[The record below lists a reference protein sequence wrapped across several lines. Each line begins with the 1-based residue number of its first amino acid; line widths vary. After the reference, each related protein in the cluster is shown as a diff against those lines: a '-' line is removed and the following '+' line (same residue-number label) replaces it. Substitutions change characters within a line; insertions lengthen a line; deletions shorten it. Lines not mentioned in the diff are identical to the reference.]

1 MKSDPRIVDARRRA
15 RTTARA
21 TGRSYQQT
29 LDEVARSVG
38 KADWNAF
45 VVDPCRIPDDVVESA
60 GDSQGSHLAD
70 SPSMTQAPEAPRH
83 PLMRW
88 PGAVLAVMIMA
99 TSMAWSYAYDDP
111 PAGDVN
117 AHLAWERTTAAS
129 SRMLSLFKDN
139 DRTMYVMAQRLPGDL
154 RDVRLILLDNR
165 PADNGF
171 ATRVMLRTGMLDAGT
186 RSYTHYMGGDGMFA
200 AFDRHPVAR
209 LHHRVDCR
217 SGIDTSVE
225 TEVADDMTSSP
236 VAVKPAYLPFPT
248 RLSAEDLETVCS
260 PDTLKR
266 TRQVET
272 GT

>member
-21 TGRSYQQT
+21 TGQSYQHT
-29 LDEVARSVG
+29 LDEVARSAG
-38 KADWNAF
+38 KADWDAF
-45 VVDPCRIPDDVVESA
+45 VVDPCRIPDDVVEDA
-60 GDSQGSHLAD
+60 GNSDAGNLAD
-70 SPSMTQAPEAPRH
+70 SPRTTLTQQAPRH
-83 PLMRW
+83 TLMRW
-88 PGAVLAVMIMA
+88 PGAVLAVLIM
-99 TSMAWSYAYDDP
+99 TTCMAWSYAYDES
-111 PAGDVN
+111 PARDVN

-139 DRTMYVMAQRLPGDL
+139 DRTMYVMARRLPGDL
-154 RDVRLILLDNR
+154 RDVRLIMLDNR
-165 PADNGF
+165 PANNGF

-200 AFDRHPVAR
+200 AFNRHAVAR

-225 TEVADDMTSSP
+225 TEVADDMTSNP
-236 VAVKPAYLPFPT
+236 IAVKPAYLPFPT

-260 PDTLKR
+260 LDTLKR
-266 TRQVET
+266 TRQVEM